1 ELRLNGISLTLVY
14 FINGTKKSWDFMQ
27 THDRFWFSIFSEG
40 LDLSFFLTQILQ
52 GDCKPGRIRGFW
64 GWNVS
69 PRCNNRK
76 FSPAPKVFVCT
87 S

>member
-27 THDRFWFSIFSEG
+27 THDR
-40 LDLSFFLTQILQ
+40 DALSCIFFLTQILQ

-69 PRCNNRK
+69 PQCNNRK
-76 FSPAPKVFVCT
+76 LSPAPKVFVCT